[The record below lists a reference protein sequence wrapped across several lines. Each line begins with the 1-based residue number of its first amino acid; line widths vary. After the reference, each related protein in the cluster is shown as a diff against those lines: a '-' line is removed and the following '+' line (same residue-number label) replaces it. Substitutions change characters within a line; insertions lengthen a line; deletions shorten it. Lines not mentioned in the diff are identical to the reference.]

1 MVHHENCY
9 GCGAC
14 AAACPTDAITLHIGK
29 QGTYS
34 PVVETEKCFGC
45 ENCTRVCP
53 YTHTKSSSTAW
64 TAPEYYSV
72 YAAPEVCMKSA
83 SGGAFRKM
91 AAFVLRHGGAVFG
104 ASYSIASHEVRHC
117 EADMD
122 SLDAICG
129 SKYVQSFV
137 PAAIYRR
144 VKVYLNSGRTV
155 LFSGT
160 PCQIAGL
167 QNFLGKP
174 YDTLLTADIICHG
187 ISSVLIWKKFLA
199 EHTIPENI
207 VAVNFRCKKH
217 QQSAMEGY
225 RLEIQYKDGQT
236 EELIPEKCAYYKAY
250 FSGNS
255 ICETCTRCR
264 FAYGNRVA
272 DVTLGDYIPIE
283 LAEQKTLNIKG
294 NSLVILNTQKGR
306 TFFQHDLQSDTS
318 MVTRRV
324 SEKNAVSGNYSLY
337 KPAPEPAGAKTF
349 QKDVMHMPLE
359 NAIRKNINSKYDIL
373 LFSSFYSEKP
383 EHVFRTLA
391 LYALLCEIGCKVALT
406 ELPMDLHKEKV
417 QYHYRKEPIAKM
429 VYAHCSVLPPIQNHK
444 ACLQLSHA
452 AKLFVLADEP
462 IWTYSYDDDWYLFH
476 DADADTPRIAIGLQ
490 IAERLQA
497 CEDEQREDFYDD
509 LYQFDKI
516 FLSEKKGK
524 EELEEVLETEIGYL
538 TELLFLQP
546 SSYYHSF
553 WQQEQ
558 ELLTKLTVSYIMEK
572 ELQTDFSENMKK
584 WSVSQTVVT
593 DSLFVAALCM
603 ADAKPFFVTATASE
617 SLVCLLRQ
625 YHLENRILTDTIIPD
640 ISIEDISAAAEQ
652 IQKERYIWKDVLR
665 KTVTEYLK

>member
-83 SGGAFRKM
+83 SGGVFRKM

-137 PAAIYRR
+137 PEAIYRR
-144 VKVYLNSGRTV
+144 VKVYLNNGRTV

-225 RLEIQYKDGQT
+225 RLEIQYKDK
-236 EELIPEKCAYYKAY
+236 ISRA
-250 FSGNS
+250 
-255 ICETCTRCR
+255 
-264 FAYGNRVA
+264 
-272 DVTLGDYIPIE
+272 
-283 LAEQKTLNIKG
+283 
-294 NSLVILNTQKGR
+294 
-306 TFFQHDLQSDTS
+306 
-318 MVTRRV
+318 
-324 SEKNAVSGNYSLY
+324 
-337 KPAPEPAGAKTF
+337 
-349 QKDVMHMPLE
+349 
-359 NAIRKNINSKYDIL
+359 
-373 LFSSFYSEKP
+373 SS
-383 EHVFRTLA
+383 V
-391 LYALLCEIGCKVALT
+391 
-406 ELPMDLHKEKV
+406 
-417 QYHYRKEPIAKM
+417 
-429 VYAHCSVLPPIQNHK
+429 
-444 ACLQLSHA
+444 
-452 AKLFVLADEP
+452 
-462 IWTYSYDDDWYLFH
+462 
-476 DADADTPRIAIGLQ
+476 
-490 IAERLQA
+490 
-497 CEDEQREDFYDD
+497 
-509 LYQFDKI
+509 
-516 FLSEKKGK
+516 
-524 EELEEVLETEIGYL
+524 
-538 TELLFLQP
+538 
-546 SSYYHSF
+546 
-553 WQQEQ
+553 
-558 ELLTKLTVSYIMEK
+558 
-572 ELQTDFSENMKK
+572 
-584 WSVSQTVVT
+584 
-593 DSLFVAALCM
+593 
-603 ADAKPFFVTATASE
+603 
-617 SLVCLLRQ
+617 
-625 YHLENRILTDTIIPD
+625 
-640 ISIEDISAAAEQ
+640 
-652 IQKERYIWKDVLR
+652 
-665 KTVTEYLK
+665 